1 MIEVE
6 IPITYESSD
15 INKLYD
21 LWIEKCNDKSL
32 IKTLSSK
39 SLFETILKTKGK
51 IELNNNQGKYIF
63 QLTKGEQD

>member
-15 INKLYD
+15 LNKLYD
-21 LWIEKCNDKSL
+21 LFSEKCGSKS
-32 IKTLSSK
+32 KFETLSSK
-39 SLFETILKTKGK
+39 TTFETILKTKGK

-63 QLTKGEQD
+63 QLTKGE